1 MKRRPYAKA
10 RTTATSSRRARLSAQ
25 MARMDEKMKAKK
37 AEAAKKAAAK
47 KAADAKTKAKNQ
59 AARKAAD
66 AKPRVTL
73 GQDKKR
79 KLKSKPEIEKK
90 APPAGAKRSLAS
102 KGAGSRARNQAAS
115 KITGRT
121 MTRAGEYKTFAKG
134 SSAAR
139 NFRSAFSEAKAAGK
153 KTFTWNGKKYTTK
166 TK

>member
-1 MKRRPYAKA
+1 MKKRPYAKA
-10 RTTATSSRRARLSAQ
+10 RTTATSSRRERLTAQ
-25 MARMDEKMKAKK
+25 ISRMDEKMKAAK
-37 AEAAKKAAAK
+37 AEKAKKAAA
-47 KAADAKTKAKNQ
+47 
-59 AARKAAD
+59 RKAAA
-66 AKPRVTL
+66 AKKKAPATL

-79 KLKSKPEIEKK
+79 KLKNKPEIEKK
-90 APPAGAKRSLAS
+90 APPAGEKRSPAS

-115 KITGRT
+115 KITGRK

-139 NFRSAFSEAKAAGK
+139 NFRGAFSEAKAAGK

>member
-1 MKRRPYAKA
+1 MKKRPYAKA
-10 RTTATSSRRARLSAQ
+10 RTTATSSRRERLTAQ
-25 MARMDEKMKAKK
+25 ISRMDEKMKAAK
-37 AEAAKKAAAK
+37 AEKARKAAAK
-47 KAADAKTKAKNQ
+47 KAANAKTRAKNL

-79 KLKSKPEIEKK
+79 ALKSKPEIEK
-90 APPAGAKRSLAS
+90 

-115 KITGRT
+115 KITGRK

-139 NFRSAFSEAKAAGK
+139 NFRGAFSEAKAAGK